1 LKIDGNQITF
11 GVVDFQPHP
20 PTLAPVFAS
29 LDQEMDLMIGSFN
42 FCVRS
47 LGSTR
52 LSGPKKLGPSVGKI
66 TIMATPGIS
75 VSSSSKVNSSVSFK
89 PKKESTVEELGEIME
104 NLDLEESSGLTDIV
118 SSEKFDNI
126 TEKYFITSYNDV
138 SRNSE
143 DTWRTGLKLHSN
155 DQTKLYSN
163 AVQRTKNQ
171 HQMCVVISDTSEE
184 IDNKNNPVI
193 NPHNLERGANHRA
206 DGETESA
213 VAGREKSTFQDKSG
227 R

>member
-20 PTLAPVFAS
+20 PTLAPVFTS

-42 FCVRS
+42 FCVGS

-52 LSGPKKLGPSVGKI
+52 LSGPKKLGPSAGKI

-89 PKKESTVEELGEIME
+89 PKKESTVEELSEIME
-104 NLDLEESSGLTDIV
+104 NLDPEESSGLTDIV

-143 DTWRTGLKLHSN
+143 DTWRT
-155 DQTKLYSN
+155 
-163 AVQRTKNQ
+163 
-171 HQMCVVISDTSEE
+171 
-184 IDNKNNPVI
+184 
-193 NPHNLERGANHRA
+193 
-206 DGETESA
+206 
-213 VAGREKSTFQDKSG
+213 
-227 R
+227 